1 MGKGM
6 EEVETRGQ
14 SDIDLLVRGNEQILN
29 KIRGEKEDKL
39 EEIRTKEWKKYKEY
53 ELEMTNRLIELKE
66 DVDDLKGRVEE
77 KEALVQQYEEDKES
91 LRKVL
96 GLVVKVAI
104 KRTRRVQKKV
114 IKRVFG

>member
-53 ELEMTNRLIELKE
+53 ELEMTNRLIELKG
-66 DVDDLKGRVEE
+66 DVDDLKGIVEE

-91 LRKVL
+91 LRTIL
-96 GLVVKVAI
+96 GMIVKVGI
-104 KRTRRVQKKV
+104 GRSRRIRKRV
-114 IKRVFG
+114 IKRLLG

>member
-1 MGKGM
+1 MGMERLGSRKVREIRADKIKGM
-6 EEVETRGQ
+6 EE
-14 SDIDLLVRGNEQILN
+14 
-29 KIRGEKEDKL
+29 EDKL